1 MPPENPR
8 QTRGRLEELLKLQMH
23 MVTLAF
29 QGTHP
34 GEIGKALGL
43 SVSAVTKFLNTELA
57 KSLLGNLRERTLEKT
72 VDLRLE
78 LEQMAKDNLD
88 IPKQILS
95 GRIREKR
102 MTEPDE
108 NGVQEEYVVE
118 RNVEPDLRL
127 KAFVE
132 ISKLAGFGGA
142 KSPVQQNVYIN
153 FERLEMIKGRARAEG
168 LLAEAEV
175 VEVED
180 A

>member
-1 MPPENPR
+1 
-8 QTRGRLEELLKLQMH
+8 

-29 QGTHP
+29 QGTSQKN
-34 GEIGKALGL
+34 IAKALNL
-43 SVSAVTKFLNTELA
+43 SFPTVSAFFNTELA
-57 KSLLGNLRERTLEKT
+57 KSLLGNLRERALEKT
-72 VDLRLE
+72 LDLRVE

-95 GRIREKR
+95 GKIRETR
-102 MTEPDE
+102 LTEPDE
-108 NGVQEEYVVE
+108 RGVQEEYVVE
-118 RNVEPDLRL
+118 RVVEPELRL

-142 KSPVQQNVYIN
+142 KPPVQQNVYIN
-153 FERLEMIKGRARAEG
+153 FERLEKIKGRAKEMG
-168 LLAEAEV
+168 LLAEAET